1 MDSVKVRRT
10 IAASPDRIWQALTDA
25 GALKRCFFGAD
36 VRTDWQIGH
45 PITFRGSYQ
54 GNPYEDH
61 GVLKAFEPC
70 RTLSF
75 THWSPL
81 SGKPDT
87 PEHRHTVTIR
97 LEARGS
103 ATQVTLVQE
112 NLDGASAE
120 HLRKNWS
127 AVLEGLSSVTE
138 SESHD
143 ASPPPAAG

>member
-1 MDSVKVRRT
+1 MDSVEVRRT
-10 IAASPDRIWQALTDA
+10 IAASPDRTWQALTDA
-25 GALKRCFFGAD
+25 AALKRCFFGAD

-45 PITFRGSYQ
+45 PITFSGSYQ
-54 GNPYEDH
+54 GKTYEDR
-61 GVLKAFEPC
+61 GVLTAFEPG

-97 LEARGS
+97 LEPRGS

-127 AVLEGLSSVTE
+127 VVLEVLATVTE
-138 SESHD
+138 GDSRD
-143 ASPPPAAG
+143 ASPPPAGS